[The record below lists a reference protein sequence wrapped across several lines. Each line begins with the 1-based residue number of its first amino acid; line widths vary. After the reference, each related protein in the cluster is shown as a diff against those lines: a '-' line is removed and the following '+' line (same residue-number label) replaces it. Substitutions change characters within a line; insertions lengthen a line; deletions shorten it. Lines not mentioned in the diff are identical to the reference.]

1 MAKLIPLALY
11 ELLLMNLISSLF
23 SFDYLD
29 ISDSKSKRWVFVSC
43 VYVFDMCI
51 IIIIFV
57 IK

>member
-29 ISDSKSKRWVFVSC
+29 ISDSKSK
-43 VYVFDMCI
+43 
-51 IIIIFV
+51 
-57 IK
+57 K